1 MKSQS
6 FSIINVNLLNG
17 KARNSFNIIKNAGAN
32 PQAISVYLGFAPNSL
47 VPDNFGRNSKI
58 SNVISR
64 EVKKVWWLE
73 EPPVFKAFSNR
84 KKKIGNKVDETK
96 NDDMKEKDN
105 G

>member
-1 MKSQS
+1 M
-6 FSIINVNLLNG
+6 
-17 KARNSFNIIKNAGAN
+17 
-32 PQAISVYLGFAPNSL
+32 
-47 VPDNFGRNSKI
+47 
-58 SNVISR
+58 
-64 EVKKVWWLE
+64 E